1 MQDQYV
7 APELK
12 LSGEAADVVLGIPG
26 PGEDLLGDQVIGDLE
41 FQQD

>member
-12 LSGEAADVVLGIPG
+12 LIGEAADVVLGIPG
-26 PGEDLLGDQVIGDLE
+26 GGGDYLGDVIVGDLE